1 MISLIFRR
9 SDRQG
14 GSTDWNAI
22 LARHGRSFWLASRF
36 LPRET
41 RHDVTTIYAFFRY
54 LDDIADTGRWDPR
67 QAEALLCSWQ
77 AWLVSDFATPVPNP
91 SLARAVARV
100 YARYGLPTQYARDLI
115 DGLLDDLFPRRIRS
129 LPELYHYCYQVAGA
143 VGLTLAPLLG
153 VHCRPGQSAANAL
166 GIAMQLTNIARDV
179 GEDLRRGRLYLPIED
194 LARFGIQPHEL
205 ERLASEFRPP
215 DHRLQAVIRL
225 QIMRARQF
233 YRQAVRGYPCLPP
246 RVRLAIIVS
255 AEVYGAI
262 LQVIER
268 NHYDTIRLRAVAGYD
283 DKAVALLRAW
293 QMHRRLSHGVNCSC
307 PSFGIA

>member
-1 MISLIFRR
+1 MISSISWESVELEHD
-9 SDRQG
+9 SA
-14 GSTDWNAI
+14 WNET
-22 LARHGRSFWLASRF
+22 LARCGRSFWLASRF

-41 RHDVTTIYAFFRY
+41 RHDVTIIYAFFRH
-54 LDDIADTGRWDPR
+54 LDDIADTGRLEP
-67 QAEALLCSWQ
+67 QLAEAMLRSWQ
-77 AWLVSDFATPVPNP
+77 AWLVSNFATPVPKP

-100 YARYGLPTQYARDLI
+100 YTRYGLPPQYACDLI
-115 DGLLDDLFPRRIRS
+115 DGLLADLSPRRIRS
-129 LPELYHYCYQVAGA
+129 HPELYHYCYQVAGA

-153 VHCRPGQSAANAL
+153 VHCRLGLSAANAL

-179 GEDLRRGRLYLPIED
+179 GEDLRRGRVYLPLED
-194 LARFGIQPHEL
+194 LARFGVDPSEV
-205 ERLASEFRPP
+205 ERLANEFRPP

-225 QIMRARQF
+225 QVARARQF
-233 YRQAVRGYPCLPP
+233 YRQAIRGYPCLPP

-268 NHYDTIRLRAVAGYD
+268 NQFDTIRLRAVAGYD
-283 DKAVALLRAW
+283 DKAAALLRAW
-293 QMHRRLSHGVNCSC
+293 KIHRRLSRGGNCPC